1 MDPDLACRELVELVT
16 DYLEDALPAG
26 ERERFEA
33 HLAECEACEAYVEQV
48 RATIRLAGRAA
59 ALDAPPETA
68 ALLAMFRGYRRALE
82 RTRPPGD

>member
-16 DYLEDALPAG
+16 DYLEDALPAA

-33 HLAECEACEAYVEQV
+33 HLAECEACDTYVEQV

-59 ALDAPPETA
+59 ALEMPPETA
-68 ALLAMFRGYRRALE
+68 ALLAMFHDFRRGM
-82 RTRPPGD
+82 

>member
-1 MDPDLACRELVELVT
+1 VRRSRVGVDLTCRELVELVT

-33 HLAECEACEAYVEQV
+33 HLAECEGCDAYVEQI

-59 ALDAPPETA
+59 ALEEPPETA
-68 ALLAMFRGYRRALE
+68 SLLAMFRGFRRAL
-82 RTRPPGD
+82 

>member
-1 MDPDLACRELVELVT
+1 MRRSRVDPGLACRELVELVT

-33 HLAECEACEAYVEQV
+33 HLGECEGCDAYVEQV

-59 ALDAPPETA
+59 ALEEPPETA
-68 ALLAMFRGYRRALE
+68 SLLAMFRDFRRAV
-82 RTRPPGD
+82 